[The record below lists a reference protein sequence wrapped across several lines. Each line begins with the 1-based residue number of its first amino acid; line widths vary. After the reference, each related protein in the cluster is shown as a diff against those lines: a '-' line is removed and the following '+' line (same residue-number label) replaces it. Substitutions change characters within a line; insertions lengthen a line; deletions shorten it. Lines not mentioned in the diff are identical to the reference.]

1 MTPLFRKF
9 IGLHWFMIINMLG
22 LLVFGV
28 TAIYSA
34 GHLRSEEFS
43 AAWNS
48 QINWIAIGLVG
59 FFAASLI
66 DYRWVRWGA
75 VLMYLAGLGGLIAL
89 KFYAVEIYGERN
101 WLRIGG
107 FQVQPSQPAL
117 AAGILMM
124 AVVMADLPRLHK
136 MFRYHWVRLLVSGLV
151 AAVPMALVIKE
162 DQGSG
167 MVWAPV
173 LATIWLVGLIPF
185 RYLISIT
192 LVGVTLLP
200 VVYFLGLQ
208 NHQRVRIENIL
219 KVWSGEP
226 IDTLGSGYDLHY
238 VQMAIGSG
246 GWSGKGFLANKVP
259 GQRSINRMGFIPDTA
274 INDYIFPV
282 VAEEQGFRGAALFIS
297 ALALLLL
304 QAVLVAFAARDLLG
318 RLIVVGVVAMFF
330 MHIFWNIGM
339 SLALVPIAGIPIP
352 LVSYGGTFMVVTL
365 FLLGMIQ
372 SVWVHR
378 NIQPVK
384 KKAPEP
390 EETWKREA
398 PRDPAFA

>member
-9 IGLHWFMIINMLG
+9 LGLNWFMIIVMIG
-22 LLVFGV
+22 LMIFGV

-34 GHLRSEEFS
+34 GHQRSGEFS
-43 AAWNS
+43 TAWNS
-48 QINWIAIGLVG
+48 QIQWMAVGLVG
-59 FFAASLI
+59 FFAVSLV

-75 VLMYLAGLGGLIAL
+75 VFVYLAGLGGLIAL
-89 KFYAVEIYGERN
+89 KFFAVEIYGERN
-101 WLRIGG
+101 WLEIGG
-107 FQVQPSQPAL
+107 FRVQPSQPAL
-117 AAGILMM
+117 AGGILML
-124 AVVMADLPRLHK
+124 AVVLAELPKLHK
-136 MFRYHWVRLLVSGLV
+136 IFTYHWVRLILSGLV
-151 AAVPMALVIKE
+151 AGIPMALVIKE

-173 LATIWLVGLIPF
+173 LATVWLVGLIPF

-192 LVGVTLLP
+192 LLGLTVVPL
-200 VVYFLGLQ
+200 VYFLGLQ
-208 NHQRVRIENIL
+208 NHQRVRIENII
-219 KVWSGEP
+219 KVWTGEP
-226 IDTLGSGYDLHY
+226 IDIQGSGYDLHY

-246 GWSGKGFLANKVP
+246 GFTGKGFLANKVP

-282 VAEEQGFRGAALFIS
+282 VAEEHGFRGASLFIS
-297 ALALLLL
+297 ALAFLLL
-304 QAVLVAFAARDLLG
+304 QAVVVALAARDLLG
-318 RLIVVGVVAMFF
+318 RLIVSGVVAMFF

-365 FLLGMIQ
+365 FLLGMVQ

-384 KKAPEP
+384 KKEPEP
-390 EETWKREA
+390 EPTWKREA